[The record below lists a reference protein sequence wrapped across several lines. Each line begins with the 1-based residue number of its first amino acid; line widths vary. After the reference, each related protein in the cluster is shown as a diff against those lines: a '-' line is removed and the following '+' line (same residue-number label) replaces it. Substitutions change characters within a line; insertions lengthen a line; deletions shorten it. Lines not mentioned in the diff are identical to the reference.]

1 MRLLVNGSISINS
14 DMLITNTLILLA
26 LMAAMELLHVL
37 NKIVRLL
44 ITMDVVLIQLA
55 TVFVLCQ
62 AAVAHK
68 EYFRISHQFGCAKRE
83 IMLIGACAHQ
93 SCVADNVCA

>member
-1 MRLLVNGSISINS
+1 
-14 DMLITNTLILLA
+14 
-26 LMAAMELLHVL
+26 MAAMELLHAL
-37 NKIVRLL
+37 NKFVRLL
-44 ITMDVVLIQLA
+44 ITMVAVLIQLA
-55 TVFVLCQ
+55 TIFALSQ

-68 EYFRISHQFGCAKRE
+68 EYFRILHQFGYAKRE